1 MLRQHVTCFV
11 RDVIPSALGGSD
23 VLATAETGTWVES
36 NAEVNS
42 SLWNG
47 HQASSFHLK
56 ILKEKLHVGKLV
68 LNVLLSVLSCISGWT
83 GSGKTAS
90 FLLPMLERL
99 CLDAQTTQ
107 TAWQQRFKLCRP
119 PIWVL
124 SYLMYYLNITWYILL
139 ENIRR
144 V

>member
-47 HQASSFHLK
+47 HQASPFHLK

-68 LNVLLSVLSCISGWT
+68 LNVLLSVLSCISWLDRFRQDGLILVANARAPV
-83 GSGKTAS
+83 SGRADNADGMTA
-90 FLLPMLERL
+90 
-99 CLDAQTTQ
+99 A
-107 TAWQQRFKLCRP
+107 
-119 PIWVL
+119 I
-124 SYLMYYLNITWYILL
+124 
-139 ENIRR
+139 
-144 V
+144 